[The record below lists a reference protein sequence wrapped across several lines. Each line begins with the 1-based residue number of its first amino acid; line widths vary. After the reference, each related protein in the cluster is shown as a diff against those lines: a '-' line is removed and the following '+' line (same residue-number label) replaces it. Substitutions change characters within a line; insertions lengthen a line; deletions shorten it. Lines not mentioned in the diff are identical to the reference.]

1 MQSGDSPP
9 PAGGPC
15 LHRPVRWPSRTG
27 PALAAPPW
35 PPAGP
40 DGPPL
45 LLLIDRRD
53 PDVRA
58 LLTPLGDLLA
68 AGEWQRLGRLRG
80 EGDGERFLL
89 GRGALR
95 LILGSWLGRDPA
107 GLVLGAGPHGKPE
120 LLTPPPSGPGT
131 SGPEGAPEGGP
142 EGEELSPRFNVSHSG
157 DLILLGFHP
166 RRPVGVDVE
175 QLRPVPEWENIAR
188 RCLPPEEWDAIGTLP
203 EERREQAFLAAWC
216 RLEARLKARGMGLF
230 GPPAAPGDPEPVVWP
245 LVLPEGYVGAAAL
258 A

>member
-1 MQSGDSPP
+1 MDLLP
-9 PAGGPC
+9 
-15 LHRPVRWPSRTG
+15 RRWPSRTG

-35 PPAGP
+35 PPVGP

-58 LLTPLGDLLA
+58 LLTPLADLLES
-68 AGEWQRLGRLRG
+68 GERQRLGRLRA

-107 GLVLGAGPHGKPE
+107 GLVLGAGPQGKPE
-120 LLTPPPSGPGT
+120 LLSPPP
-131 SGPEGAPEGGP
+131 AA
-142 EGEELSPRFNVSHSG
+142 PRFNVSHSG

-175 QLRPVPEWENIAR
+175 LRRPVPEWQGIAR
-188 RCLPPEEWDAIGTLP
+188 RWLPPAEREAIGSLP
-203 EERREQAFLAAWC
+203 EQRREQAFLAAWC
-216 RLEARLKARGMGLF
+216 RLEARLKARGIGLF
-230 GPPAAPGDPEPVVWP
+230 GPPPAPGDPQPEVWP
-245 LVLPEGYVGAAAL
+245 LALPEGYLGAAAL

>member
-9 PAGGPC
+9 PAGGPW
-15 LHRPVRWPSRTG
+15 LLRPQRWPPRTA
-27 PALAAPPW
+27 PALAPPPW
-35 PPAGP
+35 PPAGS

-58 LLTPLGDLLA
+58 LLTPLGDLLQ
-68 AGEWQRLGRLRG
+68 AGERQRLHRLRG

-95 LILGSWLGRDPA
+95 LILGSWLECDPA

-120 LLTPPPSGPGT
+120 LLPPSD
-131 SGPEGAPEGGP
+131 GGEP
-142 EGEELSPRFNVSHSG
+142 PPRFNVSHSG

-175 QLRPVPEWENIAR
+175 QGRPVPEWQGIAR
-188 RCLPPEEWDAIGTLP
+188 RCLPPGEWSAIGTLP
-203 EERREQAFLAAWC
+203 QQQREQAFLVAWC
-216 RLEARLKARGMGLF
+216 RLEAGLKARGMGLF
-230 GPPAAPGDPEPVVWP
+230 GPPPAPGDPEPEVWP

>member
-1 MQSGDSPP
+1 M
-9 PAGGPC
+9 
-15 LHRPVRWPSRTG
+15 HRPRRWPERTG
-27 PALAAPPW
+27 SALAPPLW

-40 DGPPL
+40 EGPPL
-45 LLLIDRRD
+45 LVLIDRRD

-58 LLTPLGDLLA
+58 LLTPLGDLLDPD
-68 AGEWQRLGRLRG
+68 ERQRLGRLRG

-95 LILGSWLGRDPA
+95 LFLGSWLGCDPA

-120 LLTPPPSGPGT
+120 LLTPPPA
-131 SGPEGAPEGGP
+131 APC
-142 EGEELSPRFNVSHSG
+142 FNVSHSG

-175 QLRPVPEWENIAR
+175 QPRPVPEWQGIAR
-188 RCLPPEEWDAIGTLP
+188 RCLPPGEREAIGRLP
-203 EERREQAFLAAWC
+203 EQRREQAFLAAWC
-216 RLEARLKARGMGLF
+216 RLEAHLKARGQGLF
-230 GPPAAPGDPEPVVWP
+230 GPPPAPGEPEPVVWP

>member
-1 MQSGDSPP
+1 MPMELLP
-9 PAGGPC
+9 
-15 LHRPVRWPSRTG
+15 RRWPPLTG
-27 PALAAPPW
+27 PALAPPPW
-35 PPAGP
+35 PAAGP

-58 LLTPLGDLLA
+58 LLNPLGDLLDS
-68 AGEWQRLGRLRG
+68 GERQRLERLRD

-120 LLTPPPSGPGT
+120 LLSPPPSGPGT
-131 SGPEGAPEGGP
+131 SGPDGR
-142 EGEELSPRFNVSHSG
+142 ELPLRFNVSHSG

-175 QLRPVPEWENIAR
+175 QRRPVPEWQGIAR
-188 RCLPPEEWDAIGTLP
+188 RCLPPGEWNAIGTLP
-203 EERREQAFLAAWC
+203 EEQRQQAFLAAWC

-230 GPPAAPGDPEPVVWP
+230 GPPPASGEPDPEVWP
-245 LVLPEGYVGAAAL
+245 LVLPEGYLGAAAL

>member
-9 PAGGPC
+9 PAGGAWR
-15 LHRPVRWPSRTG
+15 LRPQRWPPRTD
-27 PALAAPPW
+27 PALAPPPL
-35 PPAGP
+35 PPAVS

-58 LLTPLGDLLA
+58 LLTPLGGLLNE
-68 AGEWQRLGRLRG
+68 GERQRLDRLRG

-95 LILGSWLGRDPA
+95 LTLGSWLGCDPA

-120 LLTPPPSGPGT
+120 LLPPPPT
-131 SGPEGAPEGGP
+131 A
-142 EGEELSPRFNVSHSG
+142 PRFNVSHSG

-175 QLRPVPEWENIAR
+175 QRRPVPEWQGIAR
-188 RCLPPEEWDAIGTLP
+188 RCLPPGEWNAIDTLP
-203 EERREQAFLAAWC
+203 EEQREPAFLAAWC
-216 RLEARLKARGMGLF
+216 RLEARLKARGQGLF
-230 GPPAAPGDPEPVVWP
+230 GPPPAPGDPEPEVWP
-245 LVLPEGYVGAAAL
+245 LVLPEGYAGAAAL

>member
-15 LHRPVRWPSRTG
+15 LHRPGRWPPRTG
-27 PALAAPPW
+27 AALAAPPW
-35 PPAGP
+35 PPAGS

-58 LLTPLGDLLA
+58 LLTRLGDLLDP
-68 AGEWQRLGRLRG
+68 GERQRLDRLRG

-95 LILGSWLGRDPA
+95 LILGSWLGCDPA
-107 GLVLGAGPHGKPE
+107 SLVLGTGPHGKPE
-120 LLTPPPSGPGT
+120 LLSPPPSGPGT
-131 SGPEGAPEGGP
+131 SGPDGGL
-142 EGEELSPRFNVSHSG
+142 LSPRFNVSHSG

-175 QLRPVPEWENIAR
+175 QRRPVPEWQGIAR
-188 RCLPPEEWDAIGTLP
+188 RCLPPEESDAIGSLP
-203 EERREQAFLAAWC
+203 QEQREQAFLAAWC

-230 GPPAAPGDPEPVVWP
+230 GPAPAPGEPEPEVWP
-245 LVLPEGYVGAAAL
+245 LLLPEGYVGAAAL

>member
-1 MQSGDSPP
+1 MD
-9 PAGGPC
+9 
-15 LHRPVRWPSRTG
+15 LRPLRWPSRTG

-58 LLTPLGDLLA
+58 LLTPLGDLLTP
-68 AGEWQRLGRLRG
+68 GEWQRLGQLRG

-120 LLTPPPSGPGT
+120 LLTPWPDGR
-131 SGPEGAPEGGP
+131 
-142 EGEELSPRFNVSHSG
+142 ELAPRFNVSHSG

-175 QLRPVPEWENIAR
+175 QRRPVPEWESIAR
-188 RCLPPEEWDAIGTLP
+188 RCLPPGEWDAIGALP
-203 EERREQAFLAAWC
+203 PEQREQACLAAWC

-230 GPPAAPGDPEPVVWP
+230 GPPAGPGDTEPVVWP
-245 LVLPEGYVGAAAL
+245 LVLPEGYAGAAAL

>member
-1 MQSGDSPP
+1 MP
-9 PAGGPC
+9 PAG
-15 LHRPVRWPSRTG
+15 S
-27 PALAAPPW
+27 
-35 PPAGP
+35 

-45 LLLIDRRD
+45 LLLLLDRRD

-58 LLTPLGDLLA
+58 LVTPLGDLLNE
-68 AGEWQRLGRLRG
+68 GERQRLERLRG

-95 LILGSWLGRDPA
+95 LILGSWLGCDPA

-120 LLTPPPSGPGT
+120 LLPLSGPGT
-131 SGPEGAPEGGP
+131 PWPEGG
-142 EGEELSPRFNVSHSG
+142 ELPPHFNVSHSG

-175 QLRPVPEWENIAR
+175 RCRPVPEWESIAR
-188 RCLPPEEWDAIGTLP
+188 RCLPPGEWDAIRSLP
-203 EERREQAFLAAWC
+203 QEQREQAFLAAWC
-216 RLEARLKARGMGLF
+216 RLEAGLKARGMGLF
-230 GPPAAPGDPEPVVWP
+230 GPPPAPGDPEPEVWP
-245 LVLPEGYVGAAAL
+245 LVLPQGYVGAAAL

>member
-9 PAGGPC
+9 PAGGIG
-15 LHRPVRWPSRTG
+15 LHRPRRWPSRTG
-27 PALAAPPW
+27 PALVPPPL
-35 PPAGP
+35 PPAGS

-58 LLTPLGDLLA
+58 LLTPLGDLLQ
-68 AGEWQRLGRLRG
+68 AGERQRLGRFRG

-95 LILGSWLGRDPA
+95 LILGSWLGCDPA
-107 GLVLGAGPHGKPE
+107 GLVLGTGPHGKPE
-120 LLTPPPSGPGT
+120 LLSPPPTGPGT
-131 SGPEGAPEGGP
+131 SGPDGGEQP
-142 EGEELSPRFNVSHSG
+142 PHFNVSHSG
-157 DLILLGFHP
+157 DLILLGFHL

-175 QLRPVPEWENIAR
+175 QRRPVPEWESIAR
-188 RCLPPEEWDAIGTLP
+188 RCLPPGEWGAIGALP
-203 EERREQAFLAAWC
+203 QDQREQAFLAAWC
-216 RLEARLKARGMGLF
+216 RLEAGLKARGMGLF
-230 GPPAAPGDPEPVVWP
+230 GTPPAPEEPDPEVWT
-245 LVLPEGYVGAAAL
+245 LVLPKGYVGAAAL